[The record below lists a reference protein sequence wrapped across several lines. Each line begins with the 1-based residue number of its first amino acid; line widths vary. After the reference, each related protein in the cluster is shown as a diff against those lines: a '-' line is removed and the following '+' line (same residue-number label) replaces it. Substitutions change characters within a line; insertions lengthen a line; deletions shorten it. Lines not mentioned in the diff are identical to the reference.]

1 MYWSFNS
8 YQEKHLLQDSW
19 LWEADTFQ
27 RSHTCL
33 GKWSNGNCGKIQS
46 TTREKRKEPGVT
58 SLPHVLHSWEYIN
71 TAQVLRV
78 CWKTDIIST
87 FTREQANIHLKAPG
101 GQSPAQTHAA
111 ALLCAHAK
119 THTHTATRNTLLH
132 NRLWCHQHWYV
143 HFPQTLTLS
152 QGFILYTEISELI
165 ASSSWA
171 YPHTYTEITVLDALM
186 LAAHEYAS
194 DSDLQHIQRITSD
207 THSRSRAP

>member
-119 THTHTATRNTLLH
+119 THTHTQQQET
-132 NRLWCHQHWYV
+132 
-143 HFPQTLTLS
+143 HFCTTDFDVTS
-152 QGFILYTEISELI
+152 TDTYISLRR
-165 ASSSWA
+165 SHS
-171 YPHTYTEITVLDALM
+171 HKALFCT
-186 LAAHEYAS
+186 
-194 DSDLQHIQRITSD
+194 QRYQN
-207 THSRSRAP
+207 